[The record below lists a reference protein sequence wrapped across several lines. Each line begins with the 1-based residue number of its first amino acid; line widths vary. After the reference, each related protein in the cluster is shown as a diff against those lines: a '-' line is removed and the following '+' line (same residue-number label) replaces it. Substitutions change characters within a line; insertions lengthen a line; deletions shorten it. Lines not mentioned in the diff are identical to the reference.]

1 MMSGSFGKIACLCS
15 CSTDKPTL
23 GPLCWQE
30 GSGGLIS
37 LGVLIG
43 VPALKLNEDS
53 ALLSPVRRRECCSK
67 PLQCTWEELTWTL
80 SHDGWNSLFNG
91 AYWAIQEDGVLF
103 LNLSRYAGV
112 CFQKFILPPCSNS
125 WSTKPTRVW
134 PQVDEGEAVR
144 PWVPSWTDCSEGQ
157 CIWVRKET

>member
-1 MMSGSFGKIACLCS
+1 MGHLEKLLVGVPAPQIRYPRAFVPAGGKRRAQLF
-15 CSTDKPTL
+15 
-23 GPLCWQE
+23 W
-30 GSGGLIS
+30 
-37 LGVLIG
+37 VLIG
-43 VPALKLNEDS
+43 VATLKLNEDS
-53 ALLSPVRRRECCSK
+53 DLLSPVRRRECCSK
-67 PLQCTWEELTWTL
+67 PLQCTWGVLIWAL

-125 WSTKPTRVW
+125 WSTKPTWAW
-134 PQVDEGEAVR
+134 PQVDEGEAVK

-157 CIWVRKET
+157 CIWVRQEI